1 MQVWPTL
8 TTLHTPT
15 RDIGRL
21 GALKLFALTEIGE
34 APEIDEDTLVM
45 RLVVRESTGP
55 APA

>member
-1 MQVWPTL
+1 VWPPL

-21 GALKLFALTEIGE
+21 AALKLFALADQAEE
-34 APEIDEDTLVM
+34 PEIDEESLVM

-55 APA
+55 VRV